1 MSNDNNGV
9 KMVLETSK
17 GALTGGVK
25 IDGEVIGLALRND
38 GIKLDHTS
46 PKILIGGEW
55 YDAKSSNDVGRGNA
69 NYRVFGRGITAFVY
83 LNRRDKKHLN
93 YAMIYEWDDQQVPVA
108 NPF

>member
-9 KMVLETSK
+9 KMVLVISE

-69 NYRVFGRGITAFVY
+69 DYRVFGRGITAFVY

>member
-25 IDGEVIGLALRND
+25 LDQQVVGLALK
-38 GIKLDHTS
+38 GLDS
-46 PKILIGGEW
+46 KILIGGEW
-55 YDAKSSNDVGRGNA
+55 YDAERSTDVGRGNA

-83 LNRRDKKHLN
+83 LNRKDKKHLN